1 MKFNK
6 ILLASVLFFTA
17 FGVDGRA
24 AEHQSQTVVT
34 DQQLSST
41 APQEDEAEANK
52 AEEKQF
58 LATLKNVKGIKTS
71 ASGLRYTIESKG
83 KGRKPTAADEVYVKY
98 KGYFVDGTIFDHKV
112 DSPAIF
118 HLRNL
123 IPGMAEGLAMLG
135 VGGKAKL
142 YIPSRI
148 AYGEGGTGKIPPH
161 KMLIFEV
168 EIVDI
173 YNESED

>member
-1 MKFNK
+1 MSIKT
-6 ILLASVLFFTA
+6 LLRVAALMCVLCTV
-17 FGVDGRA
+17 GTMPESSA
-24 AEHQSQTVVT
+24 AVPTPQE
-34 DQQLSST
+34 
-41 APQEDEAEANK
+41 QEDEGEKNK
-52 AEEKQF
+52 AEEKAF
-58 LATLKNVKGIKTS
+58 LATLKNIKGVKTT
-71 ASGLRYTIESKG
+71 ASGLRYTIQSRG

-98 KGYFVDGTIFDHKV
+98 KGYFVDGTVFDHKV

-135 VGGKAKL
+135 VGGKATL
-142 YIPSRI
+142 YIPSKI

-168 EIVDI
+168 EVVDI